1 MSASPE
7 SSGPPPQPSRPTQLE
22 QAVQDILERFVENEP
37 PHVPDTPSTADLRP
51 WRDRID
57 ALDRAILQMLNERSR
72 CANVIGHIKKKL
84 DLPVYVPSREK
95 QVLDNAAASN
105 NGPLPDRAV
114 RHLFER
120 IIDETRSLERQN
132 YQDEGDDQL

>member
-1 MSASPE
+1 MSDRVQ
-7 SSGPPPQPSRPTQLE
+7 PPNRETLLE
-22 QAVQDILERFVENEP
+22 QAVQEILERFVQADP
-37 PHVPDTPSTADLRP
+37 PQVPDPPSKADLRP

-72 CANVIGHIKKKL
+72 CANVIGHIKKQL

-95 QVLDNAAASN
+95 QVLDNATASN
-105 NGPLPDRAV
+105 TGPLPDAAV

-120 IIDETRSLERQN
+120 IIDETRSLERKN
-132 YQDEGDDQL
+132 YQDESEE

>member
-1 MSASPE
+1 MSDRVQP
-7 SSGPPPQPSRPTQLE
+7 PSRETLLE
-22 QAVQDILERFVENEP
+22 QAVQEILERFVQVDP
-37 PHVPDTPSTADLRP
+37 PQVPDPPSKADLRP

-72 CANVIGHIKKKL
+72 CANVIGHIKKQL

-105 NGPLPDRAV
+105 NGPLPDAAV

-120 IIDETRSLERQN
+120 IIDETRSLERKN
-132 YQDEGDDQL
+132 YQDESEE

>member
-1 MSASPE
+1 MSDRVQ
-7 SSGPPPQPSRPTQLE
+7 PPNRETLLE
-22 QAVQDILERFVENEP
+22 QAVQEILERFVQADP
-37 PHVPDTPSTADLRP
+37 PQVPDLPSKADLRP

-72 CANVIGHIKKKL
+72 CANVIGHIKKQL

-105 NGPLPDRAV
+105 NGPLPDAAV

-120 IIDETRSLERQN
+120 IIDETRSLERKN
-132 YQDEGDDQL
+132 YQDESEE

>member
-1 MSASPE
+1 MSDRVQ
-7 SSGPPPQPSRPTQLE
+7 PPNRETLLE
-22 QAVQDILERFVENEP
+22 QAVQEILERFVQADP
-37 PHVPDTPSTADLRP
+37 PQVPDPPSKADLRP

-72 CANVIGHIKKKL
+72 CANVIGHIKKQL

-105 NGPLPDRAV
+105 NGPLPDAAV

-120 IIDETRSLERQN
+120 IIDETRSLERKN
-132 YQDEGDDQL
+132 YQDESEE